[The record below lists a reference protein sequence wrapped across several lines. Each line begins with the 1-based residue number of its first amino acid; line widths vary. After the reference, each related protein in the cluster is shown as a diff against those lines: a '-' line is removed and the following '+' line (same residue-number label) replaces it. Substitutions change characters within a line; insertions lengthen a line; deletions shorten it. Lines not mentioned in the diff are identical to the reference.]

1 VDLFRKC
8 RDFKDV
14 EQVKA
19 LGLYAYF
26 REISSQQDPEVV
38 MQGRRVVMLGS
49 NNYLGLTSH
58 PLVKERAAAAAMK
71 YGSGCAGSRFLNGTL
86 DIHVELEEKL
96 AAFVRKEA
104 ALVFSTGF
112 QTNLGVISTVAGKG
126 DMIYID
132 KANHASIIDGCRL
145 SFARVRKFNHLDL
158 DDLERLLK
166 EDGEA
171 PGKLVV
177 VDGVFSMEGDIFPV
191 DRLVGLAGRYGARVM
206 VDDAHGLG
214 VLGESGR
221 GTAIHFGV
229 NDRVDLV
236 MGTFS
241 KSLASVG
248 GFIAG
253 PAEVVNWIKH
263 TSRPLIFSAAPPPA
277 SVAAVIAALE
287 IIERE
292 PERLERLWANTR
304 ILMDGLRGM
313 GFDLGDTAT
322 PIIPVI
328 VGDDMLAFKMVLRLQ
343 ELGVFANPVVSPA
356 TPPGRALIRN
366 SLMATH
372 EASHLERALEA
383 FRAAGKEFGLIR

>member
-1 VDLFRKC
+1 VDLFQKC
-8 RDFKDV
+8 REFKDV
-14 EQVKA
+14 ERIQA
-19 LGLYAYF
+19 AGLYAYF
-26 REISSQQDPEVV
+26 REISSQQDPEVIIG
-38 MQGRRVVMLGS
+38 GRPVIMLGS

-112 QTNLGVISTVAGKG
+112 QTNLGAISTLAGK
-126 DMIYID
+126 DDVIYID
-132 KANHASIIDGCRL
+132 KADHASIIDGCRL
-145 SFARVRKFNHLDL
+145 SFAKVRKFNHLDL
-158 DDLERLLK
+158 GHLEQLLAA
-166 EDGEA
+166 EGDA

-191 DRLVGLAGRYGARVM
+191 DRLVELAPKYGLKVM

-248 GFIAG
+248 GFLAG
-253 PAEVVNWIKH
+253 PAEVINWVKH
-263 TSRPLIFSAAPPPA
+263 KARPLIFSAAPPPA
-277 SVAAVIAALE
+277 SVAAVTAALE
-287 IIERE
+287 VIENE
-292 PERLERLWANTR
+292 PERLQRLWDNTR
-304 ILMDGLRGM
+304 ALMEGLRGM
-313 GFDLGDTAT
+313 GYDLGETAT

-328 VGDDMLAFKMVLRLQ
+328 VGEDMLAFKMVVRLQ
-343 ELGVFANPVVSPA
+343 ELGVFANPVISPA

-366 SLMATH
+366 SLMATTSPSTRSGPTRPS
-372 EASHLERALEA
+372 APPARM
-383 FRAAGKEFGLIR
+383 

>member
-1 VDLFRKC
+1 MDLFQKC
-8 RDFKDV
+8 REFKDV
-14 EQVKA
+14 ERIQA
-19 LGLYAYF
+19 AGLYAYF
-26 REISSQQDPEVV
+26 REISSQQDPEVIIG
-38 MQGRRVVMLGS
+38 GRPVIMLGS

-112 QTNLGVISTVAGKG
+112 QTNLGAISTLAGK
-126 DMIYID
+126 DDVIYID
-132 KANHASIIDGCRL
+132 KADHASIIDGCRL
-145 SFARVRKFNHLDL
+145 SFAKVRKFNHLDL
-158 DDLERLLK
+158 GHLEQLLAA
-166 EDGEA
+166 EGDA

-191 DRLVGLAGRYGARVM
+191 DRLVELAPKYGLKVM

-248 GFIAG
+248 GFLAG
-253 PAEVVNWIKH
+253 PAEVINWVKH
-263 TSRPLIFSAAPPPA
+263 KARPLIFSAAPPPA
-277 SVAAVIAALE
+277 SVAAVTAALE
-287 IIERE
+287 VIENE
-292 PERLERLWANTR
+292 PERLQRLWDNTR
-304 ILMDGLRGM
+304 ALMEGLRGM
-313 GFDLGDTAT
+313 GYDLGETAT

-328 VGDDMLAFKMVLRLQ
+328 VGEDMLAFKMVVRLQ
-343 ELGVFANPVVSPA
+343 ELGVFANPVISPA

-372 EASHLERALEA
+372 EPVHLERALEA
-383 FRAAGKEFGLIR
+383 FRTAGREFGLVP